1 MKTPL
6 NLITLLL
13 LCGTLYADIIP
24 GIAPVDVYLNLERKG
39 FTVDKR
45 FAVEGSSFI
54 CTHETAGG
62 HWSGQVHCPKG
73 EITKAY
79 VIVGMVQNYSAN
91 AADTDALSVAF
102 LAYLASLPY
111 AGSAPAEAVAWV
123 RENIGKQAEKM
134 FGPVK
139 LQLFSQARTRL
150 LRMSTEA
157 LLPAAS
163 TGNLGTAPAI
173 KRLEQPR
180 QRDEAL
186 RLPRV
191 GTVYADVVSEH
202 GKPRI
207 QDADTGWAIW
217 TSFKAKFVDGLTVE
231 VAR

>member
-1 MKTPL
+1 
-6 NLITLLL
+6 
-13 LCGTLYADIIP
+13 
-24 GIAPVDVYLNLERKG
+24 VV
-39 FTVDKR
+39 
-45 FAVEGSSFI
+45 
-54 CTHETAGG
+54 
-62 HWSGQVHCPKG
+62 
-73 EITKAY
+73 
-79 VIVGMVQNYSAN
+79 VGLVQNFSGN
-91 AADTDALSVAF
+91 AAATDALSATF

-111 AGSAPAEAVAWV
+111 EGSAPAEAVAWV
-123 RENIGKQAEKM
+123 RENIGKQTEKM

-139 LQLFSQARTRL
+139 LQLFSKAQTRI

-157 LLPAAS
+157 LTPAAS
-163 TGNLGTAPAI
+163 TGNLGSAPAI
-173 KRLEQPR
+173 KRLDQPR

-217 TSFKAKFVDGLTVE
+217 TSFKAKFRDGLAVE